1 MHFAEPNQ
9 TWYFKVR
16 VKNSYG
22 RVTSWSTQKSASTT
36 KIDDASTW
44 FSNAA
49 IGDAQIGTLSLDRG
63 WVGTLSGNYI
73 NAKNL
78 SVADGNGKT
87 TFSVNSAGNVS
98 IAPATFELKTNNL
111 TLSSSNEIFKMTH
124 DDGSYTKISPGGLEL
139 YRSNSHYKY
148 KCLIATGYFSIKGKG
163 SAIITL
169 PAQFDDVKDYEIE
182 LFYTI
187 ETSWA
192 SDSSMVDKT
201 CICDMYVNDIYS
213 TFMQKDSNGHWT
225 QKVDYCLKDMCV
237 VPGVTMNVGDV
248 GNMSGYVNWI
258 AFA

>member
-63 WVGTLSGNYI
+63 WAGTLGGNYI

-78 SVADGNGKT
+78 SVTDGNGKT

-98 IAPATFELKTNNL
+98 IAPATFELKTTNL
-111 TLSSSNEIFKMTH
+111 TLSSSSEIFKMTH

-139 YRSNSHYKY
+139 YQGTSNYRY

-163 SAIITL
+163 TATITL
-169 PAQFDDVKDYEIE
+169 PAQFDNVEDWYIDV
-182 LFYTI
+182 FYSI
-187 ETSWA
+187 ETNWGA
-192 SDSSMVDKT
+192 SSSMVDKT
-201 CICDMYVNDIYS
+201 CITEMYANDIYYYE
-213 TFMQKDSNGHWT
+213 FKKDSDGHWT
-225 QKVDYCLKDMCV
+225 RQVDYCLKDMCIKDN
-237 VPGVTMNVGDV
+237 GGMHVGDRGDMNGFV
-248 GNMSGYVNWI
+248 HWI